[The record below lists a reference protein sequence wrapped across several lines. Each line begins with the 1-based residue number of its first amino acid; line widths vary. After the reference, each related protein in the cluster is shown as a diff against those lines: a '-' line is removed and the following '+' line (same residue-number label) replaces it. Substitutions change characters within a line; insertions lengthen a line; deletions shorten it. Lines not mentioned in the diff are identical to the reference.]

1 MSTIDPSVSI
11 AVFFDGGYVA
21 KVNQA
26 IEEQFNV
33 RINFRKLFEFLKKK
47 IAAVYQIDFDDCHIV
62 EAHYFR
68 GRFRADDADANDLLY
83 SERRFEDTLIEND
96 VIFHYKHLRSVE
108 GKEYQVIEKGIDVW
122 FALEAYEQA
131 LYRKFDVVVLMTGDA
146 DHEMLVKKLKAIKTR
161 VVLLT
166 WDTGVKSSTAK
177 LLREE
182 ACKHFEISEL
192 NKKDAGVL
200 HQICNTLIQQ

>member
-1 MSTIDPSVSI
+1 MSIIDPSVSI
-11 AVFFDGGYVA
+11 AVFFDGGYLA
-21 KVNQA
+21 KVNEG
-26 IEEQFNV
+26 IEDQHLV
-33 RINFRKLFEFLKKK
+33 RINFRKLFKFLRKR
-47 IAAVYQIDFDDCHIV
+47 IAAVYQIDYDDCHIV
-62 EAHYFR
+62 ESHYFR

-96 VIFHYKHLRSVE
+96 VIFHYKHLRSIE
-108 GKEYQVIEKGIDVW
+108 GKENQVIEKGIDVW

-146 DHEMLVKKLKAIKTR
+146 DHEMLIKKLKAIKTR

-166 WDTGVKSSTAK
+166 WDTGAKSGTSR

-182 ACKHFEISEL
+182 ACKHFEMSEL
-192 NKKDAGVL
+192 IAKDAGVL
-200 HQICNTLIQQ
+200 KQISDSFT